1 MADVPKYFETPQA
14 LRDWF
19 TKNAQFESALLV
31 GFYKTSTNTP
41 SITLPEASDEAL
53 CVGWHDV
60 ARQTLDAKRYTVRF
74 TRRKQDSTWTDV
86 QLKRVAILVAQG
98 KMKPSGLVV
107 FKSRRR
113 ET

>member
-19 TKNAQFESALLV
+19 AKNGQFESALLV
-31 GFYKTSTNTP
+31 GFYKTSTNTA

-74 TRRKQDSTWTDV
+74 TRRKQDSIWTDA
-86 QLKRVAILVAQG
+86 QLKRIAILIAQG
-98 KMKPSGLVV
+98 KMKPTGLAV
-107 FKSRRR
+107 FKSRKQR
-113 ET
+113 